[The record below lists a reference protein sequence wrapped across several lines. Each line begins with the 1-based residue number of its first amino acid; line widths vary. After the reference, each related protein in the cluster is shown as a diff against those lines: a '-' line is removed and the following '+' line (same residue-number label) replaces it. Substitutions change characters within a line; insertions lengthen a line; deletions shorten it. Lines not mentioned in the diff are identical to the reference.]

1 MQLDLAT
8 PAGVTLALV
17 PELVLAAWILLL
29 MLVVAWRHRD
39 TGDQQRAGVLAALAL
54 VSTALAT
61 VWLWAQGAV
70 PLGLPVMISLDAF
83 RYAATLIFVLAALLT
98 VVLSLGYVERE
109 RIRTPEYYVLI
120 LLATLGMM
128 FMADGVDLV
137 VVFLGLELMSVSVYV
152 LAGANRRSV
161 FAAEA
166 ALKYFLLG
174 AFASGFFLYGVALTY
189 GATGTT
195 NLLLIHARIAGLGL
209 QSNLL
214 AVAGVGLLLIGFAF
228 KVAAVPFHMWTP
240 DVYDGSPTPVTGFM
254 ATAVKAAAF
263 AALVRVLQQAFG
275 GMPVWHAAIWWLA
288 VITMIAGN
296 LIALH
301 QRQLKRMLAYS
312 SIAHAGYLL
321 VAVASGA
328 ALGGAAFLFYA
339 TVYTLM
345 TIGAFAVLAAAG
357 RDGERE
363 VLIDD
368 LSGLATRRPWL
379 AAAMTVFMLSL
390 LGFPGTAGFIGK
402 WYILAA
408 AIGAN
413 QRLLAV
419 VLVGASV
426 VSAGFYLPPV
436 MAMYMRPA
444 PSPQAH
450 ESTSLTRAA
459 RWAVAAAALALVV
472 FGFWPNRALDAA
484 RYSGDSLRAAELYT
498 AADCGAGNAA
508 CGSGQGTG
516 FGRSDQRVTATA
528 QSAIRKPR

>member
-1 MQLDLAT
+1 MQLDLTT
-8 PAGVTLALV
+8 PAGVTLALI

-39 TGDQQRAGVLAALAL
+39 AADQRRVGVLAALAL

-61 VWLWAQGAV
+61 AWLWAQRPV
-70 PLGLPVMISLDAF
+70 PVGLPVMIGLDAF
-83 RYAATLIFVLAALLT
+83 RYATILIFVLAALLT
-98 VVLSLGYVERE
+98 VVLSLGYVQRE
-109 RIRTPEYYVLI
+109 RIRTPEYYLLI

-128 FMADGVDLV
+128 FMAGGIDLI

-174 AFASGFFLYGVALTY
+174 AFASGFFLYGIALTY

-209 QSNLL
+209 QTNLM

-240 DVYDGSPTPVTGFM
+240 DVYDGSPTPITGFM
-254 ATAVKAAAF
+254 ATAVKAAGF
-263 AALVRVLQQAFG
+263 AALVRVLQQGFG
-275 GMPVWHAAIWWLA
+275 GMAVWHAAVWWLA
-288 VITMIAGN
+288 VITMVAGN
-296 LIALH
+296 LIALY

-312 SIAHAGYLL
+312 SIGHAGYLL
-321 VAVASGA
+321 VAVASGS

-339 TVYTLM
+339 TAYTLM
-345 TIGAFAVLAAAG
+345 TVGAFAVLAAAG
-357 RDGERE
+357 RDGERDL
-363 VLIDD
+363 LIDD
-368 LSGLATRRPWL
+368 LSGLATRRPWV
-379 AAAMTVFMLSL
+379 AAAMAVFMLSL
-390 LGFPGTAGFIGK
+390 LGFPGTAGFMGK
-402 WYILAA
+402 WYILSA
-408 AIGAN
+408 AIDAH

-419 VLVGASV
+419 ILVGASV
-426 VSAGFYLPPV
+426 VSAGYYLPPV

-450 ESTSLTRAA
+450 DGTSLTRGA
-459 RWAVAAAALALVV
+459 RWAVAVTAVALLL
-472 FGFWPNRALDAA
+472 FGFWPNRMLDVA
-484 RYSGDSLRAAELYT
+484 RQGGESLRAAMLYT
-498 AADCGAGNAA
+498 LL
-508 CGSGQGTG
+508 
-516 FGRSDQRVTATA
+516 R
-528 QSAIRKPR
+528 